1 MKFLYKI
8 SHTLY
13 EIYRQLPTHSSVDQ
27 YLQFLYWGTI
37 MNATVMDCLG
47 KSFCE
52 HVHSFLS
59 GKFLEWLD
67 YCLTLFENCQFSK
80 PVAPYYSATSNVCIP
95 IEYLWYLFKKTVEPE
110 STGVIWTLFCF
121 IDGFAHCYTN
131 TILLIIVDIQ

>member
-13 EIYRQLPTHSSVDQ
+13 EIYRQLLTHSSVDQ

-37 MNATVMDCLG
+37 MNTAVMDRLG
-47 KSFCE
+47 KSFCG

-67 YCLTLFENCQFSK
+67 YCFN
-80 PVAPYYSATSNVCIP
+80 
-95 IEYLWYLFKKTVEPE
+95 
-110 STGVIWTLFCF
+110 F
-121 IDGFAHCYTN
+121 I
-131 TILLIIVDIQ
+131 